1 MMGSNYHRTERWL
14 KNCGKEPSEKNLST
28 QIGVHLEEV
37 MEFIEAVSLDHQE
50 LAAQLQALAAQ
61 IHEIASEVKRGKVT
75 AFITDRQAALD
86 ALCDAEVT
94 GNGVAFIAGFNKPMA
109 DLTVLQ
115 SNDDKLVNGK
125 PVILE
130 GGKIGKPRGWK
141 PPDLS
146 PYV

>member
-14 KNCGKEPSEKNLST
+14 KNCGKEPSEKNLSI
-28 QIGVHLEEV
+28 QIGVHLEET
-37 MEFIEAVSLDHQE
+37 MEFIETVNLDDSE
-50 LAAQLQALAAQ
+50 LAEELQALAVQ
-61 IHEIASEVKRGKVT
+61 IHAIAAEIKRGKVT
-75 AFITDRQAALD
+75 AYITDREAALD

-109 DLTVLQ
+109 DLMVLKA
-115 SNDDKLVNGK
+115 NDDKLVNGK

-130 GGKIGKPRGWK
+130 GGKIGKPRGWM